1 VAVRSTRTRS
11 AGALL
16 LALAG
21 IGTSVTAAIAAPSAD
36 AAVRHVSHARERRPV
51 SKSLTVPQIQVWTQN
66 TIRYVCDGRKALT
79 VHYSNAKNEQSF
91 ALLNVKDRDMLMV
104 NVSAPSGSK
113 YVAGQ
118 YSWSTAGPQGT
129 LRDEFAGDKGTD
141 LLTNCKAQ
149 Q

>member
-1 VAVRSTRTRS
+1 MAARLTRTRR

-21 IGTSVTAAIAAPSAD
+21 ASVGVTAAIAAPGAD
-36 AAVRHVSHARERRPV
+36 AAVRHSSHPRERRPAP
-51 SKSLTVPQIQVWTQN
+51 KALTVPQIQVWTQN
-66 TIRYVCDGRKALT
+66 TIRYVCDGRKSLT
-79 VHYSNAKNEQSF
+79 VHYSNTKNEQSF
-91 ALLNVKDRDMLMV
+91 ALLNVKDRDMLLV
-104 NVSAPSGSK
+104 NVSAASGSK

-118 YSWSTAGPQGT
+118 YSWWTKGPQGT
-129 LRDEFAGDKGTD
+129 LRDDFSGENGTD

>member
-1 VAVRSTRTRS
+1 MAARLTRTRS
-11 AGALL
+11 AGTLL
-16 LALAG
+16 LALASMAAG
-21 IGTSVTAAIAAPSAD
+21 VTAAIAAPGAD
-36 AAVRHVSHARERRPV
+36 AAVRHASHARERRPA
-51 SKSLTVPQIQVWTQN
+51 SKALTVPQIQVWTQN
-66 TIRYVCDGRKALT
+66 TIRYVCDGRKSLT
-79 VHYSNAKNEQSF
+79 VHYSNTKNEQSF

-104 NVSAPSGSK
+104 SISAASGSK

-118 YSWSTAGPQGT
+118 YSWSTTGPQGT